1 MNRLIRID
9 LFTFRYKWMSEE
21 EFDSLRACL
30 TDRCYCAE
38 FVKGGLGGC
47 PEIRLQ
53 CWEHADHTAG
63 CPACILCD
71 YLDSMDIKLWK
82 WHLSRIECNL
92 KKCAHDRVAHTCL
105 SCECI
110 CGKCV
115 KDFWVGCVCKDC
127 VTEYQQPQEDDD
139 DLPLT
144 PPTSPSSPSRGVKR
158 SHEETDTDQKREEPV
173 FKKLEIPYPDEL
185 LDDAII
191 NMKIIR
197 PDDYDVDESDEDFCS
212 AKNPDPEYE
221 DTEPCML
228 ASVEI
233 WDEWRPFYMES
244 YRPPLG
250 LVFGHWAKQ
259 NTGLR
264 VKPEAKLYTHEE
276 ARLLFCPLRM
286 DEPDSAWTEDMG
298 VSEMYEMALKCPCE
312 EKTCVNILLRLR
324 SCMRLKFEVDDAIS
338 ALQ

>member
-1 MNRLIRID
+1 
-9 LFTFRYKWMSEE
+9 MSEE

-53 CWEHADHTAG
+53 CWEHADHTTD
-63 CPACILCD
+63 CPACTLCD

-158 SHEETDTDQKREEPV
+158 SHEETNTDQEREEPV

-197 PDDYDVDESDEDFCS
+197 PDDYT
-212 AKNPDPEYE
+212 Y
-221 DTEPCML
+221 T
-228 ASVEI
+228 
-233 WDEWRPFYMES
+233 
-244 YRPPLG
+244 
-250 LVFGHWAKQ
+250 
-259 NTGLR
+259 R
-264 VKPEAKLYTHEE
+264 VMK
-276 ARLLFCPLRM
+276 
-286 DEPDSAWTEDMG
+286 
-298 VSEMYEMALKCPCE
+298 
-312 EKTCVNILLRLR
+312 
-324 SCMRLKFEVDDAIS
+324 IS
-338 ALQ
+338 ALPRILTLRMRIQSHVCWPVWRYGTSGDPSTWKAIDRPLVWYLVIGTSRTWV

>member
-1 MNRLIRID
+1 MVN
-9 LFTFRYKWMSEE
+9 
-21 EFDSLRACL
+21 
-30 TDRCYCAE
+30 
-38 FVKGGLGGC
+38 V
-47 PEIRLQ
+47 
-53 CWEHADHTAG
+53 
-63 CPACILCD
+63 
-71 YLDSMDIKLWK
+71 
-82 WHLSRIECNL
+82 SRIFGL
-92 KKCAHDRVAHTCL
+92 VVL
-105 SCECI
+105 
-110 CGKCV
+110 
-115 KDFWVGCVCKDC
+115 DC

-139 DLPLT
+139 GLPLT
-144 PPTSPSSPSRGVKR
+144 PPTSPSSPSQGVKR
-158 SHEETDTDQKREEPV
+158 SHEETDTDQEREEPV

-197 PDDYDVDESDEDFCS
+197 PDDYEVDESDEDFCS

-233 WDEWRPFYMES
+233 WDEWRPFYMKS

-259 NTGLR
+259 NMGLR

-286 DEPDSAWTEDMG
+286 DEPNSAWSKDMG